1 MATVPDEVLDELIAA
16 ATDAAEEL
24 YIASQYSRRD
34 AVKER
39 WQRLLAAVDAAKS
52 GRG

>member
-24 YIASQYSRRD
+24 YIAAQYSRRD

-39 WQRLLAAVDAAKS
+39 WQRLLAALDAAKS
-52 GRG
+52 ARG

>member
-1 MATVPDEVLDELIAA
+1 MATVRDEVFDELIAA

-39 WQRLLAAVDAAKS
+39 WQRLLAALEAARS
-52 GRG
+52 DRG